1 MELYKWEVTID
12 IQVIAVLS
20 EEVSYVSKDSKTVY
34 VSGANTSK
42 SNTDGSYSQKPM
54 QTSLKILIHSL
65 TDRDRLKENVGTV
78 RYPRIAIQYLS
89 E

>member
-1 MELYKWEVTID
+1 MTID
-12 IQVIAVLS
+12 IQVIAVVS
-20 EEVSYVSKDSKTVY
+20 EEVYVSKGPKTVY
-34 VSGANTSK
+34 VSGANTSE
-42 SNTDGSYSQKPM
+42 SNTDGSSSQKPM